1 MSGAGGDTPRMSE
14 NAVDHQRPH
23 ANNWRVLL
31 IVFTLAGVVE
41 SQAFG
46 HMNAFRPLYLQQLG
60 VPLGQIPFWT
70 GILASLGFVIGL
82 PLLPFW
88 GAWADRYS
96 RKLIIVRS
104 AYVEGV
110 LFTIAAISPN
120 VWVLAFSQ
128 LLAGFVF
135 GNTGVMLA
143 LLADTTPRNRL
154 GLAVGVASAGFPIG
168 SSIGPLVG
176 GWVAQTFGIRPLL
189 FGDAVASAL
198 MGVAMT
204 LIVREERPAGAGQ
217 TRVRELLR
225 RAVDDIISSRLVVGL
240 FGLYFLSMFG
250 VSVFQQ
256 FLPILLQRLYT
267 GPAALLPSV
276 IGATLTAAGIAMA
289 ITTPLWGRLGDLIGR
304 WRVLPIILA
313 ALTLG
318 IAAEGLAPRLFPL
331 QVAVFW
337 IGLFQGGLGATVVAL
352 LALLAPEERRASILN
367 FSLLPSQFSWF
378 LGPLLGGA
386 LASVALRLPFFVG
399 AIVQAAALVVGL
411 TLARRVIHAGKP
423 VEQIPAP
430 EEPGRERRIEV

>member
-1 MSGAGGDTPRMSE
+1 MFPRMS
-14 NAVDHQRPH
+14 NPAKQPVHH
-23 ANNWRVLL
+23 ANDWRVLL
-31 IVFTLAGVVE
+31 VVFTLAGVVE

-46 HMNAFRPLYLQQLG
+46 HLNAFRPLFLQQLG
-60 VPLGQIPFWT
+60 VPVGQIAFWT

-110 LFTIAAISPN
+110 LFTLAAFSPN
-120 VWVLAFSQ
+120 VWFLAVAQ
-128 LLAGFVF
+128 LLGGFVF

-143 LLADTTPRNRL
+143 MLADSTPRRRL

-168 SSIGPLVG
+168 SSVGPLIG
-176 GWVAQTFGIRPLL
+176 GYVAQTFGIRPLL

-198 MGVAMT
+198 MGLAMT
-204 LIVREERPAGAGQ
+204 LIVHEEKRVGAGDA
-217 TRVRELLR
+217 RVGQLLR
-225 RAVDDIISSRLVVGL
+225 RAVDDILSSRLVVGL
-240 FGLYFLSMFG
+240 FALYFLSMFA
-250 VSVFQQ
+250 VSIFQQ
-256 FLPILLQRLYT
+256 FLPILLQRLDT
-267 GPAALLPSV
+267 GPINLLPSM

-289 ITTPLWGRLGDLIGR
+289 VTTPLWGRLGDMIGR

-331 QVAVFW
+331 QLAVFW

-386 LASVALRLPFFVG
+386 LASVALRLPFYVG
-399 AIVQAAALVVGL
+399 AAVQAAALVLALV
-411 TLARRVIHAGKP
+411 LARRVSRS
-423 VEQIPAP
+423 AP
-430 EEPGRERRIEV
+430 EASGEQTKQHEQHEQHEQVEV

>member
-1 MSGAGGDTPRMSE
+1 MPEITA
-14 NAVDHQRPH
+14 DHQPTR
-23 ANNWRVLL
+23 ANDWRTLL
-31 IVFTLAGVVE
+31 VVFTLAGVIE

-46 HMNAFRPLYLQQLG
+46 HMNAFRPLFLQQLG
-60 VPLGQIPFWT
+60 VPLSQVPFWT

-88 GAWADRYS
+88 GAWADKYS

-104 AYVEGV
+104 AYVEGA
-110 LFTIAAISPN
+110 LFTIAALSPN

-143 LLADTTPRNRL
+143 LLADTTPRKRL

-168 SSIGPLVG
+168 SSVGPLVG
-176 GWVAQTFGIRPLL
+176 GWVVQTFGIRPLL

-198 MGVAMT
+198 MGLAMT
-204 LIVREERPAGAGQ
+204 LIVREQRRADAGQ
-217 TRVRELLR
+217 TRVGELLR
-225 RAVDDIISSRLVVGL
+225 RALNDILSSRLVVGL
-240 FGLYFLSMFG
+240 FALYFLSMFG

-256 FLPILLQRLYT
+256 FLPILLQRLYL
-267 GPAALLPSV
+267 GPVKLLPSV
-276 IGATLTAAGIAMA
+276 IGATLTAAGIGMA

-331 QVAVFW
+331 QAAVFW

-399 AIVQAAALVVGL
+399 AVVQAAALVVAFI
-411 TLARRVIHAGKP
+411 LARRVARSAKREERP
-423 VEQIPAP
+423 QNVEQQ
-430 EEPGRERRIEV
+430 REAAV

>member
-1 MSGAGGDTPRMSE
+1 MSE

-411 TLARRVIHAGKP
+411 TLARRVIHADKP

>member
-1 MSGAGGDTPRMSE
+1 MPDTVIADSTAG
-14 NAVDHQRPH
+14 QRPAH
-23 ANNWRVLL
+23 ANDWRTLL

-46 HMNAFRPLYLQQLG
+46 HLNAFRPLFLQQLG
-60 VPLGQIPFWT
+60 VPLGEVPFWT
-70 GILASLGFVIGL
+70 GLLASLGFVIGL

-110 LFTIAAISPN
+110 IFSLAAFSPN
-120 VWVLAFSQ
+120 VWFLAAAQ
-128 LLAGFVF
+128 LLGGFVF

-143 LLADTTPRNRL
+143 MLADATPRKRL

-168 SSIGPLVG
+168 SSVGPFIGG
-176 GWVAQTFGIRPLL
+176 YVAQTFGIRPLL
-189 FGDAVASAL
+189 FGDAMASAL

-204 LIVREERPAGAGQ
+204 LIVHEERRVGASQ
-217 TRVRELLR
+217 ARVGALLR
-225 RAVDDIISSRLVVGL
+225 RAVDDILSSRLVVGL
-240 FGLYFLSMFG
+240 FALYFLSTFG
-250 VSVFQQ
+250 ISIFQQ
-256 FLPILLQRLYT
+256 FLPILLQRLDT
-267 GPAALLPSV
+267 GPISLLPSV

-289 ITTPLWGRLGDLIGR
+289 VTTPLWGRLGDLIGR
-304 WRVLPIILA
+304 WWVLPIILA
-313 ALTLG
+313 AVTLG

-337 IGLFQGGLGATVVAL
+337 VGLFQGGLGATVVAL

-399 AIVQAAALVVGL
+399 AGVQGAALIVAL
-411 TLARRVIHAGKP
+411 LLARRVARGGKAAAQ
-423 VEQIPAP
+423 VEAQ
-430 EEPGRERRIEV
+430 RQQVKV

>member
-1 MSGAGGDTPRMSE
+1 MSE

>member
-1 MSGAGGDTPRMSE
+1 MSE

-120 VWVLAFSQ
+120 VWELAFSQ

-399 AIVQAAALVVGL
+399 AIVQSAALVVGL
-411 TLARRVIHAGKP
+411 TLARRVIHADKP